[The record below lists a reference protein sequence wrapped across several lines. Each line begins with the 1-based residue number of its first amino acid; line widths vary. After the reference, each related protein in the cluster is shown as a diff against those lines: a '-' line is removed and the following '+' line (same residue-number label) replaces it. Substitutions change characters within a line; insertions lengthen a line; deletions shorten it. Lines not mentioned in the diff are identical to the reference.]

1 MRRLLPRRAL
11 HAYRGQ
17 LRVSQIQAGR
27 DVRQA
32 LPRLEHRL
40 KTIAEILSYTLAI
53 AIIIL
58 LLLLALFGIKSL
70 WFMLF

>member
-1 MRRLLPRRAL
+1 M
-11 HAYRGQ
+11 
-17 LRVSQIQAGR
+17 
-27 DVRQA
+27 
-32 LPRLEHRL
+32 

-53 AIIIL
+53 VIIIL

>member
-1 MRRLLPRRAL
+1 M
-11 HAYRGQ
+11 
-17 LRVSQIQAGR
+17 
-27 DVRQA
+27 
-32 LPRLEHRL
+32 